1 MNLVIWRRGESFS
14 SSRRRLGA
22 SWVVELLNRR
32 ALAVDGRAAASKVL
46 LSEGGLSLSRGADGI

>member
-1 MNLVIWRRGESFS
+1 MNLVIWWRGEPFS

-32 ALAVDGRAAASKVL
+32 ALAVDGGAAASKVL